1 MCPRNRVRYICP
13 SIHFCLTRARC
24 APRGLLECPTKAT
37 EFGVKTTDCV
47 NDGDN
52 HGPET
57 HVRVRNVSRA
67 RVVYYYRVQTRQR
80 ASLRWRVASAAQG
93 RRQDDMNQAV
103 QPRMFVDGNNVMG
116 SRPDGWWRDRAGAAR
131 RIIAEIALLARNRKG
146 VWTIVFDGPG
156 PRGTEPSPEHL
167 TVIHAG
173 HGGRDSADDRI
184 VELVGALPDRARAL
198 VYTSDAALR
207 ARLHAMGAQ
216 VVGARALLKDIA
228 AVPTT
233 TTASPT
239 SAAGPSDDIPARW

>member
-1 MCPRNRVRYICP
+1 MLALLNAIFWSLFTRSLRP
-13 SIHFCLTRARC
+13 SLSS
-24 APRGLLECPTKAT
+24 ESPTKAT
-37 EFGVKTTDCV
+37 EFGVKTTDCM
-47 NDGDN
+47 NNGDN

-67 RVVYYYRVQTRQR
+67 RVVYYRVQTRQR
-80 ASLRWRVASAAQG
+80 ASLRWPVASVAQG
-93 RRQDDMNQAV
+93 RRQDDMDQAV

-116 SRPDGWWRDRAGAAR
+116 SRPNGWWRDRAGAAR
-131 RIIAEIALLARNRKG
+131 RIVAEIALLAHNRKG

-184 VELVGALPDRARAL
+184 VELVGALPDRSMAL

-228 AVPTT
+228 AVPTS
-233 TTASPT
+233 TTASPKST
-239 SAAGPSDDIPARW
+239 WAWPGG

>member
-1 MCPRNRVRYICP
+1 M
-13 SIHFCLTRARC
+13 
-24 APRGLLECPTKAT
+24 
-37 EFGVKTTDCV
+37 
-47 NDGDN
+47 
-52 HGPET
+52 
-57 HVRVRNVSRA
+57 
-67 RVVYYYRVQTRQR
+67 
-80 ASLRWRVASAAQG
+80 
-93 RRQDDMNQAV
+93 

-116 SRPDGWWRDRAGAAR
+116 SRPNGWWRDRAGAAR
-131 RIIAEIALLARNRKG
+131 RIVAEIALLAHNRKG

-184 VELVGALPDRARAL
+184 VELVGALPDRSMAV

-228 AVPTT
+228 AVPTS
-233 TTASPT
+233 TTASPKST
-239 SAAGPSDDIPARW
+239 WAWPGG